1 MLLLAKEGFDVKQ
14 AWFDGTTPLWRASD
28 LDHTE
33 VVKLLLAKEGVDL
46 NMDGSETTPLWIYCL
61 QKLATTLFLIL
72 RKYDIP
78 PLLGSTALIIPATA
92 ASYSHLPL
100 QNPSKPL
107 ANVLSPFEIVFA
119 HFNVQG
125 SHSNLN
131 CHPCQT
137 LASM

>member
-1 MLLLAKEGFDVKQ
+1 MKQ

-33 VVKLLLAKEGVDL
+33 AGQPSLAKEGVDL
-46 NMDGSETTPLWIYCL
+46 NMDGSEPHCFGFIVSRNSLP
-61 QKLATTLFLIL
+61 LFLIL

-78 PLLGSTALIIPATA
+78 PLLGSTTLMIPTTA

-107 ANVLSPFEIVFA
+107 ANVLSPLRL
-119 HFNVQG
+119 
-125 SHSNLN
+125 SL
-131 CHPCQT
+131 
-137 LASM
+137 L